1 MEDVLKLK
9 IRFRRS
15 TASDWTTKNPV
26 LLSGEPA
33 VETDTGKFKIGD
45 GVKTWTALPYV
56 GGGDAPALILDH
68 NQSPAAH
75 LDIRDE
81 IASKVD
87 NADARLTDDRTP
99 KPHNHVQSDVTGLST
114 ALTTLTTSVAS
125 KVDNADARLTDDR
138 TPKPHNHVQSD
149 VTGLSTAYDH
159 SQVVTGNPHGTTA
172 GDITSGT
179 FDAARIPDLDAA
191 KITSGT
197 VAQARLGSGSAGAG
211 TKFLADDQT
220 YKTVSSGIA
229 DPGGSN
235 DDFLQRKAGAWTHRT
250 VAQVKAEVGDPFGL
264 GSFNPS
270 GKYLAPAGGGVSS
283 FASLWPSGTGRPYVQ
298 YLPAGTINGLGAFYT
313 TAGASGYVAYCWIYA
328 VDQYLRAGDLLGA
341 TSALTVDTGSNSYV
355 YGSVGP
361 LTVTDGLYALV
372 LVNVGTGTGPTYRG
386 VQPAT
391 ASWQPFT
398 VWNSVPDI
406 GNAQP
411 TLNNVTGLT
420 GTAPAAWPYKNNG
433 SPPAQTGGATPIVI
447 VRYQ

>member
-138 TPKPHNHVQSD
+138 TPKPHVHAASD
-149 VTGLSTAYDH
+149 VTSGQLATARVA
-159 SQVVTGNPHGTTA
+159 SGTATA
-172 GDITSGT
+172 G
-179 FDAARIPDLDAA
+179 FVP
-191 KITSGT
+191 T
-197 VAQARLGSGSAGAG
+197 VDGSGN
-211 TKFLADDQT
+211 LA
-220 YKTVSSGIA
+220 
-229 DPGGSN
+229 
-235 DDFLQRKAGAWTHRT
+235 
-250 VAQVKAEVGDPFGL
+250 
-264 GSFNPS
+264 
-270 GKYLAPAGGGVSS
+270 LA
-283 FASLWPSGTGRPYVQ
+283 
-298 YLPAGTINGLGAFYT
+298 
-313 TAGASGYVAYCWIYA
+313 
-328 VDQYLRAGDLLGA
+328 
-341 TSALTVDTGSNSYV
+341 
-355 YGSVGP
+355 
-361 LTVTDGLYALV
+361 
-372 LVNVGTGTGPTYRG
+372 
-386 VQPAT
+386 
-391 ASWQPFT
+391 
-398 VWNSVPDI
+398 
-406 GNAQP
+406 
-411 TLNNVTGLT
+411 
-420 GTAPAAWPYKNNG
+420 APAAG
-433 SPPAQTGGATPIVI
+433 DTGYSRSFLLGGM
-447 VRYQ
+447 